1 VRFERSRFSRCRIF
15 DAVGIG
21 IALRAHCQFSIRTDF
36 LKHRMSEGGECNAHA
51 WRIAR
56 DIIAGE
62 RQQIGAMKAALGQ
75 PLSETTSSTASS
87 GQSSQI
93 GSRSAHNAAR

>member
-1 VRFERSRFSRCRIF
+1 MADREEHHGR
-15 DAVGIG
+15 
-21 IALRAHCQFSIRTDF
+21 Q
-36 LKHRMSEGGECNAHA
+36 
-51 WRIAR
+51 
-56 DIIAGE
+56 
-62 RQQIGAMKAALGQ
+62 RQQIGAKAALGQ